1 MIALLLT
8 TLVLAAAAP
17 SPQPPAPLLAAA
29 AAPRLAA
36 AKKANKPAQQPAP
49 EEDLTPASQVPP
61 TVLPDR
67 PSYETGLVVFMENP
81 DPELEQKLG
90 EVVRNALLTNRKL
103 RDVRIIKAPPLT
115 SCRRDCF
122 ADIGIKNKLDVLVMV
137 TRGDDS
143 VGLSVF
149 YVPARREVSEESH
162 ATSRVLAQ
170 NLAVAEQLACDYMV
184 PQGCT
189 GKVSIVAPPD
199 VRISMDGTQL
209 DDPLHVTATVGVR
222 HLFATSPRGGASR
235 PYTIYV
241 LREEN
246 PPTYVLRMGG
256 LLVFSDR
263 PPQDAG
269 PAAARATDAGH

>member
-8 TLVLAAAAP
+8 TLVLAAPA
-17 SPQPPAPLLAAA
+17 SPP
-29 AAPRLAA
+29 LAA
-36 AKKANKPAQQPAP
+36 AKKANKQQPVEAAPAP
-49 EEDLTPASQVPP
+49 EEDVEPASQVPP
-61 TVLPDR
+61 AVLPDR
-67 PSYETGLVVFMENP
+67 PSYKTGLVVFMENP
-81 DPELEQKLG
+81 DPEMEHKLG
-90 EVVRNALLTNRKL
+90 EVVRNALLTNKKL
-103 RDVRIIKAPPLT
+103 RDVRIIKGPPLT

-122 ADIGIKNKLDVLVMV
+122 ARIGIENKLDVLVMV
-137 TRGDDS
+137 TRGDNS

-162 ATSRVLAQ
+162 ATPRVLAQ
-170 NLAVAEQLACDYMV
+170 NLAVAEQLTCDYMV

-189 GKVSIVAPPD
+189 GKVSIIAPPD
-199 VRISMDGTQL
+199 VRISLDGTDL
-209 DDPLHVTATVGVR
+209 DDPLHVTAKVGVR

-246 PPTYVLRMGG
+246 PPTYVFRMGS
-256 LLVFSDR
+256 LLVFSDTP

-269 PAAARATDAGH
+269 PANAVGRGLDAGH